1 MQPDAQAWRGNPS
14 AAESSMRVLTVPHV
28 ATTII
33 NGALPSGF
41 EESHQPRFWV
51 LEFIIKVLSLLVNA
65 ICAWPITSLHLNVS
79 CMHDWCLAVHT
90 VNCVRDAVAVAG

>member
-1 MQPDAQAWRGNPS
+1 
-14 AAESSMRVLTVPHV
+14 MRVLTVPGR

-51 LEFIIKVLSLLVNA
+51 LEFIIKVREMVQDYKFLGYDVVR
-65 ICAWPITSLHLNVS
+65 PITSTPHCPPALRIATNRASGCWSLS
-79 CMHDWCLAVHT
+79 S
-90 VNCVRDAVAVAG
+90 R